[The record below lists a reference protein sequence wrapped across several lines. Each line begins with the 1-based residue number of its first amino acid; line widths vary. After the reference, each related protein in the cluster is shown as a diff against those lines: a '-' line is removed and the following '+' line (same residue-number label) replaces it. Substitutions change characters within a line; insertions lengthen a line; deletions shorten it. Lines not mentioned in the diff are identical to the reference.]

1 MKKAIKK
8 MRNKPNVVVVGA
20 QVGDEGKGRIVDYLA
35 KQSDVVVRFQGG
47 NNAGHTIWVNG
58 KKTVLHLIPSGI
70 LYPNVVNVIAN
81 GVVVDPFVLLS
92 EMEELRKQGV
102 EITPEHLKVSG
113 ACHVITPIHKAI
125 DIHEEA
131 GRGRNKIGT
140 TQRGIGPVNVDRV
153 ARRGVRL
160 FDLTKPNKLQQL
172 ISREQYEVYY
182 HKYELLE
189 KYDAFISRLQEA
201 GKTLSPFLTDTAL
214 LLDRA
219 CQKGGVMFEGAQ
231 AALLDI
237 DHGSYPYVTSSHC
250 VAGYAAVGS
259 GVSPLYIDEIVGVV
273 KAYTTRVGTG
283 PFPTEIVGE
292 EGEAL
297 RQKGAEFGATTGRPR
312 KVGWLDLVAL
322 RYAARVHGLT
332 ALAITKLDIL
342 SGIDELKICTHYTI
356 NGEKVEEMPVDHM
369 DTMEAIPN
377 YVTLKGWKQDISNA
391 TDVWALPNEV
401 REYVSQI
408 SQDLGVEVHLVG
420 VGPNRE
426 QTLSTIKQMSYDIDS
441 LLVEAQRE
449 IKLP

>member
-1 MKKAIKK
+1 

-35 KQSDVVVRFQGG
+35 KQSGVVVRFQGG
-47 NNAGHTIWVNG
+47 NNAGHTIWVND

-70 LYPNVVNVIAN
+70 LYPDVTNVIAT

-92 EMEELRKQGV
+92 EIEELRAQGV
-102 EITPEHLKVSG
+102 KVTPENLKISG
-113 ACHVITPIHKAI
+113 ACHVITSIHKAI

-131 GRGRNKIGT
+131 GRGKNKIGT

-153 ARRGVRL
+153 ARRGIRL
-160 FDLTKPNKLQQL
+160 YDLNKPNKLQQL
-172 ISREQYEVYY
+172 FPRDTYLAYFQ
-182 HKYELLE
+182 KYELT
-189 KYDAFISRLQEA
+189 KTYDQFIAELQEI
-201 GKTLSPFLTDTAL
+201 GKIVAPFLTDTAL
-214 LLDRA
+214 FLDRA

-259 GVSPLYIDEIVGVV
+259 GVSPLYIDEIIGVV

-283 PFPTEIVGE
+283 PFPTEIIGD
-292 EGEAL
+292 EGEKL

-312 KVGWLDLVAL
+312 RVGWIDLVAL
-322 RYAARVHGLT
+322 RYAARVHGFT
-332 ALAITKLDIL
+332 SIAITKLDIL

-356 NGEKVEEMPVDHM
+356 NGAMVEEMPVDHM
-369 DTMEAIPN
+369 ETMDAIPN
-377 YVTLKGWKQDISNA
+377 YITLKGWQQDISKI
-391 TDVWALPNEV
+391 TDVWSLPNEV
-401 REYVSQI
+401 RDYVSQI

-420 VGPNRE
+420 VGPNRD
-426 QTLSTIKQMSYDIDS
+426 QTLSTIKQVEFDVDT
-441 LLVEAQRE
+441 LLEEAKKE

>member
-1 MKKAIKK
+1 

-35 KQSDVVVRFQGG
+35 KQSSVVVRFQGG
-47 NNAGHTIWVNG
+47 NNAGHTIWVND

-70 LYPNVVNVIAN
+70 LYPEVTNVIAT
-81 GVVVDPFVLLS
+81 GVVVDPFVLL
-92 EMEELRKQGV
+92 EEIKQVESQGV
-102 EITPEHLKVSG
+102 KVTPENLKISG

-125 DIHEEA
+125 DVHEEA
-131 GRGRNKIGT
+131 GRGKNKIGT

-160 FDLTKPNKLQQL
+160 YDLIKPGRLQQL
-172 ISREQYEVYY
+172 ITKAQYDTYY
-182 HKYELLE
+182 WKYELIDNYESFITKLQ
-189 KYDAFISRLQEA
+189 DAGAKLA
-201 GKTLSPFLTDTAL
+201 PFLADTAL
-214 LLDRA
+214 FLDKA
-219 CQKGGVMFEGAQ
+219 CHKGGVMFEGAQ
-231 AALLDI
+231 AALLDV

-250 VAGYAAVGS
+250 VAGYAPVGA
-259 GVSPLYIDEIVGVV
+259 GVSPLYIDEIMGVV

-283 PFPTEIVGE
+283 PFPTEITGE

-322 RYAARVHGLT
+322 RYAVRVHGLT
-332 ALAITKLDIL
+332 SLAITKLDIL
-342 SGIDELKICTHYTI
+342 SGLDELKVCTHYTI

-369 DTMEAIPN
+369 EAMDAIPN
-377 YVTLKGWKQDISNA
+377 YVTLRGWKQDISKI
-391 TDVWALPNEV
+391 TDVWELPIEV
-401 REYVSQI
+401 RDYVSLI

-426 QTLSTIKQMSYDIDS
+426 QTLSTVKHIQYDINS
-441 LLVEAQRE
+441 LLEEAQKD
-449 IKLP
+449 IKLS